1 MSQRAA
7 TTFSVPALLPAAYR
21 VEMAVFLVLVAFTY
35 LTITRPFVNG
45 NPGARIGLTM
55 AIVERGELNIDPL
68 VAEGNTDD
76 WALYRGHY
84 YSNKAPGPAL
94 LAVPL
99 YFVQNRLQRALGV
112 ADGNFH
118 ARWAAMYVANAA
130 TSIVPTLLAIP
141 LLFAVLMRRLG
152 LTPGWAFTLCGTWA
166 VASVALPYS
175 VVFFGHQ
182 SAAAFF
188 AIGMC
193 VTALELEREGAP
205 RSGAVF
211 LAGLAMGLAVLCDY
225 FTGPLVVVWTFYL
238 AWRARLAPRTL
249 VAWAAGGLGPLV
261 ILMVYQAVCFG
272 SPFTMAYDPSILNP
286 RFAPDSRLE
295 LPTLSRLLDVTVR
308 PKRGLFYATPVF
320 ALMLVG
326 LARLP
331 ERAPGRPERVGAAA
345 GVVLLLG
352 LLAAYPYS
360 SGTYSIGQRFFT
372 PALPLALFLLA
383 GAARAL
389 PRLFIALLL
398 ASAFLMVVATVVEPL
413 PPEEHENP
421 FRDMIFPMLVH
432 NGPSEMRNLFT
443 FFLGVP
449 LMGAVGVYLALWAGL
464 GAWLLGRLRAEG
476 RPNLRA
482 DSPLGLGSR

>member
-1 MSQRAA
+1 MNRRAA
-7 TTFSVPALLPAAYR
+7 ATLSVPALLPAAYR

-35 LTITRPFVNG
+35 LTVTRPFVNG
-45 NPGARIGLTM
+45 NPGARIGLTL
-55 AIVERGELNIDPL
+55 AIVERGELNIDAL

-76 WALYRGHY
+76 WARYRGHY

-99 YFVQNRLQRALGV
+99 YFLQNRIQRALGV

-118 ARWAAMYVANAA
+118 ARWAATYVANLA

-141 LLFAVLMRRLG
+141 LLFLVLMRRLG
-152 LTPGWAFTLCGTWA
+152 LTPGWAFALCGTWA
-166 VASVALPYS
+166 VASLALPYS

-193 VTALELEREGAP
+193 LAALELDREGGP
-205 RSGAVF
+205 RSSVIA
-211 LAGLAMGLAVLCDY
+211 LAGLAMGLSVLCDY
-225 FTGPLVVVWTFYL
+225 FAGPLVVVWTLYL
-238 AWRARLAPRTL
+238 AWRTRLAPRVL
-249 VAWAAGGLGPLV
+249 VAWVAGGFGPLV
-261 ILMVYQAVCFG
+261 ILMMYHAVCFG

-295 LPTLSRLLDVTVR
+295 LPTLNRLLDITVR

-326 LARLP
+326 LARLR
-331 ERAPGRPERVGAAA
+331 ERAPGQPERVGAAV

-352 LLAAYPYS
+352 LLAAYPHS
-360 SGTYSIGQRFFT
+360 SGTYAIGQRFFT
-372 PALPLALFLLA
+372 PGLPLALLLLA

-389 PRLFIALLL
+389 PRLFVTLLV
-398 ASAFLMVVATVVEPL
+398 ASVLLMVAATVVEPL

-421 FRDMIFPMLVH
+421 FLDLIFPMLVH

-449 LMGAVGVYLALWAGL
+449 LVGAVGAYVTLWAGL
-464 GAWLLGRLRAEG
+464 GAWLFVRLREG
-476 RPNLRA
+476 ERPSIEA
-482 DSPLGLGSR
+482 ATP